1 MTQKLPFGYLAER
14 SSAAKPAGLCG
25 GQPRSHSVLYRSP
38 FSEKI
43 VCLSLRDRIGKCVP
57 SDGKNWNFI
66 SSEPFLRSD
75 DTTAKWKALRR
86 RIDVAPSGMNSHL
99 RASARHAV
107 DLRKMRPDNSK
118 KISGV
123 PIRKLNNLILRLC

>member
-75 DTTAKWKALRR
+75 DTTAKWKALRQDR
-86 RIDVAPSGMNSHL
+86 RGTEWYEFTPASVSTSCCGSQKNAP
-99 RASARHAV
+99 
-107 DLRKMRPDNSK
+107 
-118 KISGV
+118 
-123 PIRKLNNLILRLC
+123 